1 MSGDFL
7 SRWSRRKQAA
17 RRAETRPEAEPDEP
31 LPAAQAEADT
41 PEEPVAAAEEEP
53 GLSAEEIE
61 ALPKLEELTAES
73 DLSAFLRK
81 GVPEGM
87 RNAALRRMWSLDPAI
102 RDFVGEARDY
112 AWDWNTPGGVPGS
125 GELLPGQDV
134 RAMVRQVFGE
144 SEPEPSSEPS
154 PPAPSRHRDLEQ
166 DRERETEVGAPV
178 PPPAVAAQPDVEPGR
193 GTAAAA
199 SGDVEEKL
207 RSRQASAGPDPLP
220 VPAAAQQESAAAD
233 GERRAKPADEGAK
246 PV

>member
-17 RRAETRPEAEPDEP
+17 RRAETRPEAEPDES
-31 LPAAQAEADT
+31 LPAARAEAGA

-53 GLSAEEIE
+53 TLSAEEIE
-61 ALPKLEELTAES
+61 ALPKLDELTPDS

-144 SEPEPSSEPS
+144 SEPERDAQAEP
-154 PPAPSRHRDLEQ
+154 PPAATSRHRD
-166 DRERETEVGAPV
+166 REKDPEPSSPAERS
-178 PPPAVAAQPDVEPGR
+178 AVAAQPDVADESGKLAAPAGLSHADER
-193 GTAAAA
+193 SWNAPAGT
-199 SGDVEEKL
+199 E
-207 RSRQASAGPDPLP
+207 PLP
-220 VPAAAQQESAAAD
+220 LPAAAQQESG
-233 GERRAKPADEGAK
+233 GEGGKGRAKPGDEGAK